1 MSTLQISLAIAGGVV
16 LAGVVTYNTWTSRRL
31 LPKKPENAVDT
42 PAPHQG
48 PSAPGELRQEPSM
61 DGVSAE
67 AESSPLDLSNLP
79 TPERK
84 PGLDAMIDAIT
95 MVDLDT
101 LVSGEA
107 ALAATPPTRR
117 VGSKPF
123 AIEGL
128 NVISNDWEPPRIGE
142 RYSAFQVGVQ
152 LANRHGPLNKI
163 EFSEFIVKSQAF
175 ADAVG
180 GEPEFPDMQAEVE
193 RAREIDQFANDHDA
207 KLSFFLR
214 ARHAAWSP
222 GYVLQNAAKLGF
234 VPGVL
239 PGRLAMPSSTPGLPP
254 LLTLNYDAQAA
265 LAEDPEESAL
275 REIELQLD
283 VPLTRREEQ
292 PFRRLCEA
300 LQWLSHGMDGAVTDP
315 EGRAVP
321 EEVILSIERD
331 LEQLYAALEAYD
343 LAAGSPQ
350 TRRLFS

>member
-1 MSTLQISLAIAGGVV
+1 MSTFQISLAIAGGAV
-16 LAGVVTYNTWTSRRL
+16 LAGVVVYNTLTSRRL
-31 LPKKPENAVDT
+31 LPKKPEN
-42 PAPHQG
+42 PAEEPG
-48 PSAPGELRQEPSM
+48 SPGLDSADDRREPSM
-61 DGVSAE
+61 EGLHTE
-67 AESSPLDLSNLP
+67 ATDPAQDLSGLP

-84 PGLDAMIDAIT
+84 PGLDAMIDAIA

-128 NVISNDWEPPRIGE
+128 NVIRDEWETPQLGE

-207 KLSFFLR
+207 KLSFSLR

-222 GYVLQNAAKLGF
+222 GYVLQHAAKLGF

-239 PGRLAMPSSTPGLPP
+239 PGRLAMPSATPGLPP

-292 PFRRLCEA
+292 PFVRLREA
-300 LQWLSHGMDGAVTDP
+300 LQFLAQSMDGLVTDP
-315 EGRAVP
+315 EGRPVP
-321 EEVILSIERD
+321 EEVMVSIERD
-331 LEQLYAALEAYD
+331 LEHLYQTLEDRD